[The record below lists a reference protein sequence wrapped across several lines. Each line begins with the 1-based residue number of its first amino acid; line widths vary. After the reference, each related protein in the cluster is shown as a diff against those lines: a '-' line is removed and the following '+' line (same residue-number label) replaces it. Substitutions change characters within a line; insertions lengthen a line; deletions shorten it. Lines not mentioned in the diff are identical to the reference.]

1 MAGSLFERIGGRGAV
16 DAAVDIFYERVL
28 ADERIAHFFEGVDM
42 NRQRGKQKIFLAYA
56 FGGPVKYDGKDLRA
70 GHAHLDL
77 QEKHFAAVAEHLQA
91 TLEELGVADELVKEV
106 MGIAAST
113 HDDVLG
119 L

>member
-1 MAGSLFERIGGRGAV
+1 MAHSLFERIGGRGTIDAV
-16 DAAVDIFYERVL
+16 VDVFYERVL
-28 ADERIAHFFEGVDM
+28 GDARIVHFFEGVDM
-42 NRQRGKQKIFLAYA
+42 GLQRRKQKSFLACA
-56 FGGPVKYDGKDLRA
+56 FGGPVKYDGKDLRM

-77 QEKHFAAVAEHLQA
+77 REKHFAAVLEHLQG
-91 TLEELGVADELVKEV
+91 TLEELGVAEDLVKEV